1 MGSFGA
7 PTKNLGSRS
16 LPQLRPSPS
25 KAAAFRGSE
34 AKRLKLEALRRANDD
49 DKLARAKR
57 AAAMARRVATPLR
70 KSAHFPGEAAAT
82 VLDPGP
88 CEPSQSSKPGS
99 AYGQLAPASRE
110 ARLINDVLGPG
121 GSASRSRRSQT
132 PKTPD
137 VGPVDWRVLAACEV
151 VLDREDEV
159 RRTQAQKDKVVSMH
173 KELQTQ
179 LERNA
184 ARRADV
190 SGTGA
195 RGRAS
200 PRGSRSVRGSDR
212 DAGARFDKCFD
223 GPASTGRHHGRLCR

>member
-82 VLDPGP
+82 VIDPQHGNES
-88 CEPSQSSKPGS
+88 CS
-99 AYGQLAPASRE
+99 AGLGLAGVELIASC
-110 ARLINDVLGPG
+110 LVD
-121 GSASRSRRSQT
+121 SRRA
-132 PKTPD
+132 
-137 VGPVDWRVLAACEV
+137 RVCV
-151 VLDREDEV
+151 C
-159 RRTQAQKDKVVSMH
+159 
-173 KELQTQ
+173 
-179 LERNA
+179 
-184 ARRADV
+184 
-190 SGTGA
+190 TGA
-195 RGRAS
+195 RPPAP
-200 PRGSRSVRGSDR
+200 PRHER
-212 DAGARFDKCFD
+212 GARSRA
-223 GPASTGRHHGRLCR
+223 PARTRRPVAAAAPAAAPPPL